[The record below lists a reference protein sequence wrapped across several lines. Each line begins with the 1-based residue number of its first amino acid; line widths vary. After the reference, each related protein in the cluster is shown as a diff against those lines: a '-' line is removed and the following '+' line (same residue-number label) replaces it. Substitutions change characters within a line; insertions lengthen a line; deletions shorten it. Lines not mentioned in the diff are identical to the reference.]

1 VLAREVDEDDA
12 VRELVLVGFAVV
24 STPDANSAS
33 VTHLVSLR
41 SHHGPL
47 RPRCSAPRYSSI
59 CPAVAGP
66 SSVTAATT
74 SSTSLALRLTISVPQ
89 RPWVYSRI
97 RQRSSGQSST
107 AISAASC
114 AQYSTSIRGARA
126 EWLHAARS
134 SRSRS

>member
-1 VLAREVDEDDA
+1 MRV
-12 VRELVLVGFAVV
+12 AVV
-24 STPDANSAS
+24 STPAANSAS

-47 RPRCSAPRYSSI
+47 GPRRLPPMYSSI

-66 SSVTAATT
+66 SSVTAAIT
-74 SSTSLALRLTISVPQ
+74 SSTSCGLALTMWVPH
-89 RPWVYSRI
+89 RPCVYSRI

-114 AQYSTSIRGARA
+114 AQYSTSSRGERA
-126 EWLHAARS
+126 VWLHAARS
-134 SRSRS
+134 STPRS